1 MFKTKYNTHELP
13 KSLNVGDEVFLVLGS
28 PFRKPIYV
36 FFKVRIKRIT
46 PTGQI
51 VIEERHNVTY
61 KQYNSSGIRG
71 DNSIIIPINT
81 ETIKLKESYD
91 YINKINMDIK
101 IYKANI
107 TVINQMFTGDFTDTD
122 AILLAQQKL

>member
-1 MFKTKYNTHELP
+1 MFKTKYNTPELL
-13 KSLNVGDEVFLVLGS
+13 KRLNVGDEVFLVLGS

-36 FFKVRIKRIT
+36 FFRIKIKRIT

-51 VIEERHNVTY
+51 VIEERHDVTY

-71 DNSIIIPINT
+71 DNSIIIPINN

-91 YINKINMDIK
+91 YINKINMDNE

-107 TVINQMFTGDFTDTD
+107 TVINQMFTGDFTDTEVV
-122 AILLAQQKL
+122 ILAQQKL